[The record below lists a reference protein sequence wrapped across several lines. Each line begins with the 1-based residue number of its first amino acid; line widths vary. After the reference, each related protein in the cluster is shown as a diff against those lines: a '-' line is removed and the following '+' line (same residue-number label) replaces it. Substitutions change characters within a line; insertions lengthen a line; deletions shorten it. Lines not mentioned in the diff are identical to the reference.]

1 MEDYILYKELSDNYI
16 KTYYSPSTAK
26 WKIVD
31 LTNNKVVH
39 TQDETQ
45 VDIIIHRLKN
55 QIETEQALKDIKRLV
70 RYR

>member
-1 MEDYILYKELSDNYI
+1 MEDYIIYKELSDQLVR
-16 KTYYSPSTAK
+16 TYYSPSTGK

-31 LTNNKVVH
+31 LVNNKIVY
-39 TQDETQ
+39 TQDETK
-45 VDIIIHRLKN
+45 VDFIIHNLKN